1 MGGSRNLSRGA
12 ERGQVLGQRD
22 NGAIIWINRSIDV
35 RSIVRGIMINPS
47 VCLCVCL
54 SASISVEPLDRP
66 SWNFVYRSPVAVARC
81 SFGGVAICYVLP
93 VLWMTSRLAVMGRTA
108 LAAFRYRGVV
118 WCLWMLVFIALFHQS
133 SRSFLL
139 PANRRDQIE
148 TLTHNVQNCFNLWS
162 ITLSVIWPTL
172 LGFNVIKVIS
182 PRPKIDHIGSGL
194 RLSQLLLWVPGKLPV
209 SYMLTGNFFNY
220 LPVSLRIPA
229 TNITGNSRT
238 LLTANIL
245 LASGCFGARI
255 PIACCMSQTQ
265 TQFRFRNCGIWFQN
279 CSFLKVN

>member
-118 WCLWMLVFIALFHQS
+118 WCLWMLVFIALFTKVRARFSCLQTGAIK
-133 SRSFLL
+133 LK
-139 PANRRDQIE
+139 
-148 TLTHNVQNCFNLWS
+148 LWRTMCRTVS
-162 ITLSVIWPTL
+162 IC
-172 LGFNVIKVIS
+172 G
-182 PRPKIDHIGSGL
+182 
-194 RLSQLLLWVPGKLPV
+194 LLL
-209 SYMLTGNFFNY
+209 
-220 LPVSLRIPA
+220 
-229 TNITGNSRT
+229 
-238 LLTANIL
+238 
-245 LASGCFGARI
+245 
-255 PIACCMSQTQ
+255 
-265 TQFRFRNCGIWFQN
+265 FR
-279 CSFLKVN
+279 